1 MTPELVAWLQS
12 AAAQALL
19 ATIDPTQHLQSMSLL
34 RRHVASEQAA
44 ALFELATVR
53 QLAPRKFP
61 DGNMLWFTRDAL
73 EQASHSRIAQHRATQ
88 FAHRQLIADLCCGC
102 GGDLLAL
109 ATQAPC
115 IAVDS
120 DATRVAM
127 AHANIAQRGLSE
139 RVSIV
144 VADVTTFA
152 LPDTVDAVFFDPGR
166 RSGGRR
172 MFHHS
177 DYQPPL
183 TSATAWRRAG
193 RLIAIKCAPGLD
205 YADLP
210 LTQPFAIECV
220 SLSGELRETV
230 VWLDAPWSWHRRA
243 SILSDTGMVQLDDTA
258 PAHAVSYSAPQQFF
272 YEPDVA
278 VIRAGLVQ
286 QLAHHMG
293 AHMLDRQIAYLTSAD
308 YHATPFARCWQVID
322 TLPFNERILKQSLRR
337 LQAGAITVKKRG
349 SPVDT
354 DALAKRLSQPQGD
367 ALVVVLTQVA
377 DQHTAIICRG
387 PYHPPKESRA

>member
-12 AAAQALL
+12 AEAHALL
-19 ATIDPTQHLQSMSLL
+19 ATIDPSQHLQSMSQL
-34 RRHVASEQAA
+34 RRHVASAQAA

-53 QLAPRKFP
+53 QLATRKFP
-61 DGNMLWFTRDAL
+61 DGAQLWFTREAL
-73 EQASHSRIAQHRATQ
+73 EQASHSRVAQHRAAQ
-88 FAHRQLIADLCCGC
+88 FAGRHHIADLCCGC

-109 ATQAPC
+109 APLAPC

-120 DATRVAM
+120 DSTRLAL
-127 AHANIAQRGLSE
+127 AHANITQRGLSD
-139 RVSIV
+139 RVSWAE
-144 VADVTTFA
+144 ADVTTYA
-152 LPDTVDAVFFDPGR
+152 LPDSVDAVFFDPGR

-183 TSATAWRRAG
+183 TSATAWRRAE
-193 RLIAIKCAPGLD
+193 RIIAIKCAPGLD
-205 YADLP
+205 YHDLP
-210 LTQPFAIECV
+210 LTPPFAIECV
-220 SLSGELRETV
+220 SLAGELRETV
-230 VWLDAPWSWHRRA
+230 VWLDSQSPWQRRA
-243 SILSDTGMVQLDDTA
+243 SVLGDTTLAQLDNTA
-258 PAHAVSYSAPQQFF
+258 PAHAVTCSAPQAFF

-286 QLAHHMG
+286 HLAQQIG
-293 AHMLDRQIAYLTSAD
+293 AQMIDRQIAYLTSAD

-322 TLPFNERILKQSLRR
+322 TLPFNERILKQTLRR
-337 LQAGAITVKKRG
+337 LNAGAITVKKRG

-354 DALAKRLSQPQGD
+354 DALAKRLSQPSGE

-377 DQHTAIICRG
+377 DHHTAIICRG
-387 PYHPPKESRA
+387 PYHPPEEFLS